1 MIKKKY
7 HNLRSLREKK
17 KKKDKDMNECGK
29 ERAEVSNE
37 PF

>member
-7 HNLRSLREKK
+7 HNLRSLRER